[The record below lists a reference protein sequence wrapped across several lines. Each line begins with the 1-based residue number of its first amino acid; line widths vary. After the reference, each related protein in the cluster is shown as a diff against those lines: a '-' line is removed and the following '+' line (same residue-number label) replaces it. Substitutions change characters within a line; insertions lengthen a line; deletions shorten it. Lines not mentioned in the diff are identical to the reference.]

1 MLCTYVCWMN
11 QSNHVTPNIQQK
23 EKKIMSRRTSNVK
36 SIKKTLKNQKAKKVL
51 KKTKKNKKEYNF
63 IFLPSKQNQ
72 TSQLLTLN

>member
-1 MLCTYVCWMN
+1 MYLRMLDEPIKSCHAKH
-11 QSNHVTPNIQQK
+11 SAK
-23 EKKIMSRRTSNVK
+23 RKKIMSRRTSNVK

>member
-1 MLCTYVCWMN
+1 
-11 QSNHVTPNIQQK
+11 
-23 EKKIMSRRTSNVK
+23 MSRRTSYVK